1 MTLFSRKKMYWGV
14 QDGLSRFFFG
24 DFREVGRSFLQK
36 EVTFFRPWDL
46 PQIFENTDLSALLSK
61 IIETYVVI

>member
-1 MTLFSRKKMYWGV
+1 MYWGV
-14 QDGLSRFFFG
+14 QDGLSRFSFG

-61 IIETYVVI
+61 IIET